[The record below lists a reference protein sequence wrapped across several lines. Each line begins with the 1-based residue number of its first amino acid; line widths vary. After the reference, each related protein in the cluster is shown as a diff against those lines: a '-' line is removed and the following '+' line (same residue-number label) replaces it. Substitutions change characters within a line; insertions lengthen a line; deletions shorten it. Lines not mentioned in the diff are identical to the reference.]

1 MERAAEDRHNNSHS
15 AHELERFHTTKEEF
29 QTQPHHDYQ
38 RDESNP
44 LCRSDSTPTPGSPQ
58 QSDKA
63 LHHRRP
69 SRAVALEKLR
79 NRPKKLRKALIANIL
94 RWFASV
100 LFVVA
105 IYVILWYYSKLN
117 IMSTTTKR
125 EFNALIIGLSLGLGM
140 SITISL
146 EAMAVE
152 IRYWIISLRD
162 WPDRETE
169 LILKA
174 KDLTKIIQLTWVSK
188 SRSLR
193 SYAVAFIILNII
205 SQIALAML
213 GLVYSTNTADSAAI
227 LHPGN
232 VTIPDMSN
240 IVTNR
245 VLANKSQNNSQALG
259 ALRYT
264 ANSYG
269 TIALGAVWG
278 GMDDIPKPGTLWD
291 NNDPL
296 AFCGGKSCTYVF
308 QESTARPKNY
318 DLVVSTNRSVEATGY
333 CRSWKVAKGG
343 NGNEITITIDDD
355 KKTQVNIT
363 AINGANQTTFM
374 FNAAAP
380 QGQTWSEVTAFEA
393 SSSQAWFYR
402 CNVSIGP
409 VVNAMRKEHYI
420 GTNITAL
427 ATSAIALQG
436 YGASSLGPTDSDR
449 QFQSYPAESSY
460 GQPMNGST
468 DDMGQVMSTFAIGV
482 IAVTAQSAAG
492 IIVPGMQPQNGV
504 VLQITKWMYVH
515 LILGLSLGVQLL
527 LGVGIAILSNL
538 PSR

>member
-1 MERAAEDRHNNSHS
+1 
-15 AHELERFHTTKEEF
+15 
-29 QTQPHHDYQ
+29 
-38 RDESNP
+38 
-44 LCRSDSTPTPGSPQ
+44 
-58 QSDKA
+58 
-63 LHHRRP
+63 
-69 SRAVALEKLR
+69 
-79 NRPKKLRKALIANIL
+79 
-94 RWFASV
+94 
-100 LFVVA
+100 
-105 IYVILWYYSKLN
+105 
-117 IMSTTTKR
+117 
-125 EFNALIIGLSLGLGM
+125 
-140 SITISL
+140 
-146 EAMAVE
+146 
-152 IRYWIISLRD
+152 
-162 WPDRETE
+162 
-169 LILKA
+169 
-174 KDLTKIIQLTWVSK
+174 
-188 SRSLR
+188 
-193 SYAVAFIILNII
+193 
-205 SQIALAML
+205 ML

-232 VTIPDMSN
+232 VTVPDMSN

-245 VLANKSQNNSQALG
+245 VLANN
-259 ALRYT
+259 
-264 ANSYG
+264 YG
-269 TIALGAVWG
+269 TIALGANWG

-296 AFCGGKSCTYVF
+296 AYCGGNSCTYVF
-308 QESTARPKNY
+308 QESTSRPKNY
-318 DLVVSTNRSVEATGY
+318 DLVVSTNRSVEATGN

-343 NGNEITITIDDD
+343 DGNEITITIDDGR
-355 KKTQVNIT
+355 KTQVNIT

-380 QGQTWSEVTAFEA
+380 QGQTWSEVAAFEA

-409 VVNAMRKEHYI
+409 VANAMRKEHYI
-420 GTNITAL
+420 GTNITSL

-468 DDMGQVMSTFAIGV
+468 EDMGQVMSTFAIGV

-538 PSR
+538 P